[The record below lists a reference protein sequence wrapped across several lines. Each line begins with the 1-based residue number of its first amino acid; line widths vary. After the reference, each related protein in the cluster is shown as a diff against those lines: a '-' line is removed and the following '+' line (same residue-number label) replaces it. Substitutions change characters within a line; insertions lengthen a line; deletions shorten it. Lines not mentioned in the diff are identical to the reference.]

1 MNENTIDNARQF
13 ASSPAVG
20 LHKIRIRIKVH
31 PYNSGENDFWFFPII
46 AVFSHLSRHRDLELS
61 P

>member
-31 PYNSGENDFWFFPII
+31 PYNSGENDF
-46 AVFSHLSRHRDLELS
+46 
-61 P
+61 